1 MRSPSLSRII
11 AEIMSRPGRTRALFI
26 AFLASIAV
34 VIALVGWLWLGRDKA
49 KPPLLMYCAVA
60 VKTPVEAIA
69 HDYERTHGVRI
80 ELQFGASQT
89 LITNAA
95 VSHKGDLYLPADDS
109 YITVSR
115 QRGLLGDE
123 LLLAKQRLALVV
135 KKGNPKNIQT
145 LDDLLRPDVKLAQA
159 APDAAASGKVTR
171 DVLTKTGQWEP
182 IRQHTAVFTGTV
194 VEAANDV
201 KLGAADAAFIW
212 DAMATQYPELQVVPL
227 DVLSHAE
234 SKLIVAVLK
243 SSEQS
248 AEAMRFAQYMASP
261 ETGLAQFKKSGF
273 DIDVK

>member
-1 MRSPSLSRII
+1 
-11 AEIMSRPGRTRALFI
+11 MSYPRAARTRALFI
-26 AFLASIAV
+26 AFLTSIII
-34 VIALVGWLWLGRDKA
+34 VIALAGWLWLGRDKA

-69 HDYERTHGVRI
+69 REYERAHGVRI

-115 QRGLLGDE
+115 ERGLLGDE
-123 LLLAKQRLALVV
+123 LLLAKQRLVLVV
-135 KKGNPKNIQT
+135 KKDNPKNIQT
-145 LDDLLRPDVKLAQA
+145 LEDLLRPDLKLAQA
-159 APDAAASGKVTR
+159 SPDAAASGKVTR
-171 DVLTKTGQWEP
+171 DVLTKAGQWEP
-182 IRQHTAVFTGTV
+182 IRRHTAVFTATV

-212 DAMATQYPELQVVPL
+212 DAMATQYPDLQVIPL
-227 DVLSHAE
+227 DVLRHAE

-243 SSEQS
+243 SSEQPK
-248 AEAMRFAQYMASP
+248 EAMRFAHYMSSP
-261 ETGLAQFKKSGF
+261 ETGLPQFKKAGF